1 MSLNT
6 VAQCDTRLLQMEL
19 DWKLNR
25 SGPFPDGIQN
35 AIANLRAALVIR
47 EAEASQESR
56 APTGSSTHNTTSV
69 TAISETTTT
78 PKRLNRTSD
87 ARHVMPVPARS
98 KVKWT
103 TTTTTTDSN
112 PTTTMTEQRDNEASA
127 LRTEEEQEKRVE
139 KQDRAE
145 EREPARREVETG
157 EQEGIEESK
166 GEVRGKPPL
175 PRAHPAPIATVRE
188 PRWFDWATET
198 DKSIGPVPNARD
210 FRSTTTVPASP
221 DHAPSRCK
229 PATRLPDSHATPLQ
243 PVRTPSQPI
252 RACTSA
258 MGAPSDPVLA
268 ASTHVSCTPAAYTPA
283 APVHSMH
290 ASTAPVDPVPVSTT
304 KCCVPIT
311 APPQIPAKRAPTAIV
326 HAPRDLSALRSDT
339 RNPWGSL
346 RRRHSGRH
354 TRVPRR
360 FTRQRQYPPIYPVNT
375 YLHTAPTPK
384 PPAPTPTFI
393 FETVRHPHGIGP
405 NKPVIRVPAWMEIA
419 KSTYPAPSDQAI
431 AKSAPPSHPAA
442 PVQCR
447 CGQLVPISGNQVS
460 RSFPVHHAF
469 SSFISQFISLS
480 FPFPR
485 QFFSRFTFS

>member
-1 MSLNT
+1 M
-6 VAQCDTRLLQMEL
+6 
-19 DWKLNR
+19 
-25 SGPFPDGIQN
+25 
-35 AIANLRAALVIR
+35 
-47 EAEASQESR
+47 
-56 APTGSSTHNTTSV
+56 
-69 TAISETTTT
+69 
-78 PKRLNRTSD
+78 
-87 ARHVMPVPARS
+87 
-98 KVKWT
+98 
-103 TTTTTTDSN
+103 
-112 PTTTMTEQRDNEASA
+112 
-127 LRTEEEQEKRVE
+127 
-139 KQDRAE
+139 
-145 EREPARREVETG
+145 ETG

-283 APVHSMH
+283 APVHSVH

-405 NKPVIRVPAWMEIA
+405 NKPVIRVPARMEIA